1 MEIKKRIDDCCNGGG
16 KNKIKY
22 DSVFIRNG
30 DSIRKWGSEHGT
42 LLSLG
47 TADVFWAI
55 DMNVDAGRSFFLLS
69 FLLFIFLPLRSVL
82 KTPAI
87 GLRATWA
94 GCPLQIGKWIAI
106 QDIYIYCI
114 RFYTVASKNKDLDGV
129 SIVSPYLSWFQR
141 RGSPITFPQFSDE
154 IAPRLISRLM
164 SKRLGE
170 KGEKNMAV

>member
-1 MEIKKRIDDCCNGGG
+1 MFKPLCWMAKFNWSPTVHLGFAADRSNVCCGTLASGDPITFPILFLIFFKNKVSSICWNVESMRPKDFCNIPEERIKNAWRRFKLKDYGNKKRIDDCCNGGG

-69 FLLFIFLPLRSVL
+69 FLLFIFLP
-82 KTPAI
+82 
-87 GLRATWA
+87 
-94 GCPLQIGKWIAI
+94 
-106 QDIYIYCI
+106 
-114 RFYTVASKNKDLDGV
+114 F
-129 SIVSPYLSWFQR
+129 
-141 RGSPITFPQFSDE
+141 
-154 IAPRLISRLM
+154 
-164 SKRLGE
+164 
-170 KGEKNMAV
+170 